1 MFIYPHSILLYSSNV
16 FCTLCEAMMFS
27 WLLHSLIKSLTMIYL
42 HLLDIQIVLN
52 IFYDNYVIHP
62 SLFIIIYM
70 YL

>member
-1 MFIYPHSILLYSSNV
+1 
-16 FCTLCEAMMFS
+16 
-27 WLLHSLIKSLTMIYL
+27 MIYL